1 MTNFEKVTASPDV
14 LGEFLASLPVATGP
28 WDEEFHRA
36 FCDSCELLECRAETC
51 PYKGNRPLWWL
62 MQEVEVEQ
70 DTPPEELPEPLRE
83 IKQKYPT
90 VKIYKTSPVSH
101 GLKGNLHYMEVGA
114 AMMFELGKVLW
125 AGERKY
131 RVTIECDPETGK
143 FEAKR
148 EDEPLERRPVWRG
161 GRLDMEPDH
170 GTSREGW
177 KEWPSEPHRTEKLFE
192 EIKAKII
199 ESGCTPDEGINVL
212 GSLQTV
218 CIDNLK
224 REKNPPR
231 P

>member
-1 MTNFEKVTASPDV
+1 MTNFEKITASPET
-14 LGEFLASLPVATGP
+14 LGTFLASLPIASGP
-28 WDEEFHRA
+28 WDEAFHRT
-36 FCDSCELLECRAETC
+36 FCDGCQAEDCDGQDC
-51 PYKGNRPLWWL
+51 PHKAERNNPLWWL
-62 MQEVEVEQ
+62 MQEAEVEQ
-70 DTPPEELPEPLRE
+70 DTPP
-83 IKQKYPT
+83 
-90 VKIYKTSPVSH
+90 
-101 GLKGNLHYMEVGA
+101 
-114 AMMFELGKVLW
+114 
-125 AGERKY
+125 
-131 RVTIECDPETGK
+131 
-143 FEAKR
+143 
-148 EDEPLERRPVWRG
+148 LERRPMWRG